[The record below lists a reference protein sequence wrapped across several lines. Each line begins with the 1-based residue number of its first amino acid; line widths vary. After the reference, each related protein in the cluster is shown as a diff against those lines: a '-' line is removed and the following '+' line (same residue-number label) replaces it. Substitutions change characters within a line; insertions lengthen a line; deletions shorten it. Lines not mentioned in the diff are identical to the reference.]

1 MGRRPIRVDTVI
13 RIHSNGLT
21 QEIGEFSCKVH
32 PLGLNASTTYGSHSL
47 CSRDMVLLHLRGLL
61 TICQTHRHEKQ
72 YCGPGY
78 MESKLRSIPE
88 VGKTPPMRK
97 GGTQIWFDTQT
108 QRQTPTEPLEQ
119 SPQELCSPL
128 SAEAA
133 DDTGDA
139 DQNLPL
145 PPTTT
150 DGFQSVTVVDENCE
164 EYPQQNFTLP
174 ETVTMETLYE
184 SNKDGTYAS
193 GGYGP
198 GTLMTGLGLGIGIEP
213 GFDGIDMSGFSVAY
227 EAQMNLQ
234 DPAPL
239 VDHHYPNLVVNNTA
253 ATDFDEGGMEMG
265 TETMLSFPPA
275 PAPAPA
281 AVDWDFVLTDD
292 LLSTMN
298 WSWMSPP
305 YDMADMARLF
315 S

>member
-1 MGRRPIRVDTVI
+1 MGRRHIRVDTVI

-32 PLGLNASTTYGSHSL
+32 PLGLYASTTYGSHPL
-47 CSRDMVLLHLRGLL
+47 CSRDMVLLHLRVLL
-61 TICQTHRHEKQ
+61 TICQPHRHEKQ

-78 MESKLRSIPE
+78 MESKLRNLPE
-88 VGKTPPMRK
+88 MGKTPPMRK

-108 QRQTPTEPLEQ
+108 QTQTPTPTEPLEQ

-145 PPTTT
+145 PPTTMDT
-150 DGFQSVTVVDENCE
+150 FQSVVVVDESCE
-164 EYPQQNFTLP
+164 EYPQHNFTLP
-174 ETVTMETLYE
+174 ERATMETLHDG
-184 SNKDGTYAS
+184 NNDGTYAS
-193 GGYGP
+193 GVYGP
-198 GTLMTGLGLGIGIEP
+198 GTLMTGLGLGIDTGFGGI
-213 GFDGIDMSGFSVAY
+213 DIDMSGFSVAY

-234 DPAPL
+234 DPATL
-239 VDHHYPNLVVNNTA
+239 VDDHYPNLVVNNTSA
-253 ATDFDEGGMEMG
+253 DLDVGGMDMEM
-265 TETMLSFPPA
+265 ETILSFPPA
-275 PAPAPA
+275 PVPA
-281 AVDWDFVLTDD
+281 AVDWDFILTDD